1 MIKKE
6 NKKFRK
12 MFIVADLSLFK
23 DFRLFQVRLW
33 TCRVFITELR
43 IEHSLQSSFVRFLC
57 GLKVGQALY
66 PRLIPSVRLIS
77 A

>member
-1 MIKKE
+1 MS
-6 NKKFRK
+6 
-12 MFIVADLSLFK
+12 VDLAHHEILRAK
-23 DFRLFQVRLW
+23 VGMGGIRLFQVRLW

-57 GLKVGQALY
+57 GLKVDQALC
-66 PRLIPSVRLIS
+66 PRLIPGVRLIS